1 MTTATFFRYSVGSL
15 RKMVRLRNISQQ
27 LAKFETQ
34 AITDLFELTVDPKFK
49 TEKDKEFELLLK
61 LAKSDPKVQEVINL
75 YGADA
80 KIMRKVYDQLVLHGA
95 GKYTRVYW
103 VAAASLTD
111 PHTLE
116 ALFKYF
122 DGEKFVLSGH
132 TDYNSGI
139 KVAYRM
145 FTYFTDGENG
155 PIDYI

>member
-1 MTTATFFRYSVGSL
+1 MTTATFFRYSVDSL

-34 AITDLFELTVDPKFK
+34 AITDLFELAADPKFK
-49 TEKDKEFELLLK
+49 AKKDKEFELLLK
-61 LAKSDPKVQEVINL
+61 LAKSDPKVQKVINQ

-80 KIMRKVYDQLVLHGA
+80 KIMRKVYDQLILHGA
-95 GKYTRVYW
+95 GKFTRGYW
-103 VAAASLTD
+103 VPAASLVD
-111 PHTLE
+111 PNTLE

-155 PIDYI
+155 PIEDI